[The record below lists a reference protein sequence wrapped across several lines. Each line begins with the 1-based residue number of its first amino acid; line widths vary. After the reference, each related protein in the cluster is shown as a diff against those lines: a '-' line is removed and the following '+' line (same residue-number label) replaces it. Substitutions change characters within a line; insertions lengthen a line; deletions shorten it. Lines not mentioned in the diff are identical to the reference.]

1 MNKFISSIVTT
12 QGALASRATQMSN
25 LAENSLKALGIKL
38 DSDISALDM
47 ERAQLLDFAPD
58 TTDSLRPG
66 AGKGGKF
73 NSDEWAARLVKLN
86 YDEREL
92 KIQRGIV
99 TSLIDELFT
108 DEDAADGG
116 AANPAEI
123 HD

>member
-38 DSDISALDM
+38 DTQISNIDM

-58 TTDSLRPG
+58 TSDSLRPG

-73 NSDEWAARLVKLN
+73 NSDEWAAALVKLN

-92 KIQRGIV
+92 KIQKGIV
-99 TSLIDELFT
+99 TKLLDELFT
-108 DEDAADGG
+108 DEDVDGG
-116 AANPAEI
+116 AANPAAI